1 MDVGVWWAQMH
12 WCLDADGVRLAAF
25 LFYLSTLVQRA
36 KPHLQEMENRSI
48 PYPHWSILSIDN
60 SIAFEQMMTNC
71 INHQIIFTRT
81 EDNLKNII
89 KDKMKLRT
97 NITSPQISDICHQRW
112 VIIRENKE
120 LTHLSTSIPFWNF
133 LTILKFGVHHESWK
147 SPDLSSEK
155 ISISLGGQLNWSES
169 CCFARCQIVQ
179 VGCML
184 DSKWP

>member
-1 MDVGVWWAQMH
+1 MLGCGEPKCIGVLMLMVSGLQLFSSISALWFREPNLIYRRWRTDQFPIH
-12 WCLDADGVRLAAF
+12 TEAF
-25 LFYLSTLVQRA
+25 
-36 KPHLQEMENRSI
+36 
-48 PYPHWSILSIDN
+48 
-60 SIAFEQMMTNC
+60 FEQMMTNC